1 MDTAKKTNLAKIA
14 LALLLAMML
23 SVFVSLGASATSDNR
38 SFRFTTVNSTG
49 QALINKAA
57 QRITPLPSTV
67 KFSTPL
73 TVPLLMHMLMHVADT
88 PKILLVPGPSA
99 ILLNL
104 LIDT

>member
-38 SFRFTTVNSTG
+38 SFYFTTVNSTG

-57 QRITPLPSTV
+57 QKDNTTSIYCQIQQTSNSTV
-67 KFSTPL
+67 TYAYDTRLCIQSSTYL
-73 TVPLLMHMLMHVADT
+73 ECA
-88 PKILLVPGPSA
+88 IGNLVFGA
-99 ILLNL
+99 KC
-104 LIDT
+104 T